1 MNKYNPIFI
10 TATNTDIGKTYTT
23 IKLIKELGKRGL
35 HVGVFKPIETGVE
48 DFPADGKL
56 LLEAAKL
63 TNPNLKSFTC
73 EDIVPIQYRLPAAPI
88 VSKQDA
94 VIDFKALH
102 LAYKKI
108 ENISDIVLIEGAG
121 GLMVPIEKDF
131 YMYDFAKEFNAKVLL
146 VTHSNLGCINDA
158 LLNIRLLESL
168 NLDYVWCV
176 NIKGNEKE
184 YNKTTLPFYKE
195 KFGKVLSVQHN
206 IEEITKKLIC
216 RSDI

>member
-35 HVGVFKPIETGVE
+35 HVGVFKPIETGV
-48 DFPADGKL
+48 DDLPVDGKL

-73 EDIVPIQYRLPAAPI
+73 KDIVPIQYKLPAAPI

-102 LAYKKI
+102 VAYKKI
-108 ENISDIVLIEGAG
+108 ANISDIVLIEGAG
-121 GLMVPIEKDF
+121 GLMVPIEKDY
-131 YMYDFAKEFNAKVLL
+131 YMYNFAKEFNAKILL
-146 VTHSNLGCINDA
+146 VTHSKLGCINDT
-158 LLNIRLLESL
+158 LLNLRLLKSL

-176 NIKGNEKE
+176 NIKENEKE
-184 YNKTTLPFYKE
+184 FNKITLPFYKE
-195 KFGKVLSVQHN
+195 KFGRVLSVQHN
-206 IEEITKKLIC
+206 LEEILQILIKN
-216 RSDI
+216 